1 MKNLLLF
8 IFLIFFSC
16 SANAGDIWQNDE
28 KPLAGV
34 ADYAKPIDENV
45 KTFSYDQVTEYLK
58 NLYDSNA
65 YIDKDFYNVSVKNDT
80 DKVIGE
86 LLYNRDLELVI
97 AGDKNSSRWFD
108 EKSKFKRFYI
118 VYNSENDKY
127 GIYDTKKKK
136 FTGFKYNSDEVKN
149 TFSGVPT
156 VINNGKK
163 ICIQPYKRVGNAI
176 ARGSFKTGEAIILL
190 PCIILASPIIILGLY
205 IYIIS

>member
-1 MKNLLLF
+1 MKKFLLLV
-8 IFLIFFSC
+8 FLIFFSC
-16 SANAGDIWQNDE
+16 SANADDIWQNDE

-34 ADYAKPIDENV
+34 ANYAKPIDESA
-45 KTFSYDQVTEYLK
+45 KDLLYDQVTEYLK
-58 NLYDSNA
+58 NLYDSYA
-65 YIDKDFYNVSVKNDT
+65 YIDKNFYNVSVKNDT

-127 GIYDTKKKK
+127 GIYDTKEKK

-156 VINNGKK
+156 VKNNGKK
-163 ICIQPYKRVGNAI
+163 ICLQPYKKVGNSI
-176 ARGSFKTGEAIILL
+176 IRGSVNTGKVILWT
-190 PCIILASPIIILGLY
+190 PVIIITSPFLLGLY
-205 IYIIS
+205 LYTK